1 MSEGISYG
9 GSLTTAE
16 EDSAN
21 FEVIGYLQNYACNL
35 VSAFWIL
42 CGKCKFMYKWMWMFH
57 GMLMLACEGWRLGLN
72 CAAVQVV

>member
-16 EDSAN
+16 AEDSVN

-35 VSAFWIL
+35 VSAFSFFL
-42 CGKCKFMYKWMWMFH
+42 CSKLMYVHRLWMF
-57 GMLMLACEGWRLGLN
+57 GCAGDGLEGWKE
-72 CAAVQVV
+72 